1 MADNRRQ
8 SVGGKPQLQAAANS
22 TTGPGISS
30 VTVPLDVALGG
41 AIGAQIRITTAP
53 PTASTLEGTLF
64 TACPIVNLVAIN
76 TSANTSGSTQS
87 GDYHLIP
94 ISRIQSFQIL
104 SLAPALNGADGGCFA
119 NAQPSIHALD
129 VRTLKTREM
138 NAVAKLQEQ
147 EARRGKGVTREAQE
161 LFDAF
166 SRTTPARWDGTS
178 IVVADAVV
186 IAKPYR
192 VDDCRSLAA
201 GDSAALTRVR
211 KVLEMERKKIELR
224 NSSATIGNS
233 NNFSRQTAAIS
244 TNAGVKDRVAV
255 PNHLDATVVGQR
267 KGG

>member
-1 MADNRRQ
+1 MSFIKSTYLFVASIWRLSDE
-8 SVGGKPQLQAAANS
+8 ANS
-22 TTGPGISS
+22 FNR
-30 VTVPLDVALGG
+30 
-41 AIGAQIRITTAP
+41 IRITTAP
-53 PTASTLEGTLF
+53 PSASTVEGTLF

-76 TSANTSGSTQS
+76 TSTNTSGSTQS
-87 GDYHLIP
+87 GDYHIIP

-119 NAQPSIHALD
+119 NAQPPIHALD
-129 VRTLKTREM
+129 VRTLKTREI

-166 SRTTPARWDGTS
+166 SRTMPARWDGTS

-211 KVLEMERKKIELR
+211 KVV
-224 NSSATIGNS
+224 SSVNICS
-233 NNFSRQTAAIS
+233 LISYSVSYFSRFLIRPLLAAYSSKWSARRSSFAIRAPQS
-244 TNAGVKDRVAV
+244 VIPTILVDKLPQSRLMQV
-255 PNHLDATVVGQR
+255 
-267 KGG
+267 